1 MVQRM
6 RPVRLVVLSAVTL
19 WPALVSAD
27 AANWKRFEVPE
38 TNASVDVPA
47 DVFTKDGGKPET
59 GFGAKLLTADE
70 RANMTIQSMD
80 NTAGETP
87 SAFLVRMNPP
97 RDIVYKRVTSNFFV
111 VSSFRNG
118 KIWYDRCNFVGSN
131 ITCVLINY
139 PAAEKRQWDAI
150 VTRISYSLAKG

>member
-1 MVQRM
+1 M
-6 RPVRLVVLSAVTL
+6 RSNRLVLPAALAL
-19 WPALVSAD
+19 WPAWVSAEPSS
-27 AANWKRFEVPE
+27 WKRFEVPE

-47 DVFTKDGGKPET
+47 DLFTKDGGKPET
-59 GFGAKLLTADE
+59 GFGAKLLTADG
-70 RANMTIQSMD
+70 RANLTIQSMN

-87 SAFLVRMNPP
+87 SAFLARMNPP

-111 VSSFRNG
+111 VSSFRKD
-118 KIWYDRCNFVGSN
+118 KIWYDRCNFVGRN
-131 ITCVLINY
+131 VTCVLINY